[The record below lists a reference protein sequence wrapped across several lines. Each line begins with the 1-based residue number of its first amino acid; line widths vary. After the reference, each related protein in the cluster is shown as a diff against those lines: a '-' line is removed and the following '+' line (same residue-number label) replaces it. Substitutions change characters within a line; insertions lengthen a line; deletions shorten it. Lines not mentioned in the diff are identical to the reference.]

1 MIAKAFNRLS
11 LAGLCATL
19 VGNGLG
25 RFAFV
30 ALMPALIQ
38 AGWFSKAQASTL
50 GVATLVGYVLGAAM
64 AHSLASRWASAWLLR
79 WSMLVCS
86 LSFVACAAADA
97 GMAWNLAWR
106 TAAGACGAIL
116 MVLPAPLILPRH
128 DAAIRARASGVVFS
142 GIGLGAAMSGLL
154 VPLLVAGF
162 GAAAAVHA
170 SGPQAPLPG
179 VTGAWLGLGAVCL
192 ALTAVAWR
200 AWPAETVAPPEPV
213 ETSKLPDGI
222 RLTVA
227 LVLLAHGLNAVGYL
241 AHTLFLPDY
250 VVRELGMPLAMG
262 GLFWSMFGL
271 GAALGPMLAGTLA
284 DAFGLKRCLL
294 AGFALKASSAILPV
308 WGGGTAALL
317 VSSILM
323 GICTPGIVVLVS
335 AYTLERV
342 GPLHHRRAWGLAT
355 SSFAIAQ
362 AAGGALMAFAAT
374 RLDSYQP
381 LFCASAV
388 ALAGSVT
395 CIALIVERAAPA
407 PTPSGSRL
415 LPVVITAPHP

>member
-1 MIAKAFNRLS
+1 MIATVFNRLS

-64 AHSLASRWASAWLLR
+64 AHSLASRWSSARLLR

-86 LSFVACAAADA
+86 LSFVACAVEGA
-97 GMAWNLAWR
+97 GMTWGLMWR

-128 DAAIRARASGVVFS
+128 DAAIRVRASGVVFS

-162 GAAAAVHA
+162 GSAAVVRA
-170 SGPQAPLPG
+170 SGPQAAPHG
-179 VTGAWLGLGAVCL
+179 VTSAWLGLGVVCL
-192 ALTAVAWR
+192 ALTALAWR
-200 AWPAETVAPPEPV
+200 AWPAETAVTPEPI
-213 ETSKLPDGI
+213 ETVKLPEGI
-222 RLTVA
+222 RLTIA

-250 VVRELGMPLAMG
+250 AVRELGMPLAEG
-262 GLFWSMFGL
+262 GFLWSMFGL
-271 GAALGPMLAGTLA
+271 GAVIGPMLAGALG

-294 AGFALKASSAILPV
+294 AGFALKAFSALLPV
-308 WGGGTAALL
+308 WGGAPATLL
-317 VSSILM
+317 VSAVLM
-323 GICTPGIVVLVS
+323 GICTPGIVVMVS

-342 GPLHHRRAWGLAT
+342 GPLHHRRVWGLAT
-355 SSFAIAQ
+355 SGFAVAQ
-362 AAGGALMAFAAT
+362 AAGGALMALAAT

-388 ALAGSVT
+388 ALVGSVT
-395 CIALIVERAAPA
+395 CIALIGERAAPTPSSSRRLPVVTTA
-407 PTPSGSRL
+407 PTP
-415 LPVVITAPHP
+415 

>member
-1 MIAKAFNRLS
+1 MIARVFNRLS

-38 AGWFSKAQASTL
+38 AGWFSQAQASTL

-64 AHSLASRWASAWLLR
+64 AHSLTSRWASARLLQ

-86 LSFVACAAADA
+86 LSFMACAVEDA
-97 GMAWNLAWR
+97 GMAWNIAWR
-106 TAAGACGAIL
+106 AAAGACGAVL
-116 MVLPAPLILPRH
+116 MVLPAPLVLPRH

-142 GIGLGAAMSGLL
+142 GIGLGAALSGLL
-154 VPLLVAGF
+154 VPLLVTGF

-170 SGPQAPLPG
+170 SRPLAFLQG
-179 VTGAWLGLGAVCL
+179 VTGAWLGLGAACL
-192 ALTAVAWR
+192 ALTAVTWR
-200 AWPAETVAPPEPV
+200 AWPAEPASAHQPAGDPE
-213 ETSKLPDGI
+213 LPGGI
-222 RLTVA
+222 RRTVA

-250 VVRELGMPLAMG
+250 VVRELGRPLAMG
-262 GLFWSMFGL
+262 GFLWSMFGL
-271 GAALGPMLAGTLA
+271 GAALGPMLAGALA
-284 DAFGLKRCLL
+284 DAFGLRRCLL
-294 AGFALKASSAILPV
+294 AGFAVKAFAAILPA
-308 WGGGTAALL
+308 WSGGTAALL
-317 VSSILM
+317 VSTILM
-323 GICTPGIVVLVS
+323 GLCTPGIVVLVS

-342 GPLHHRRAWGLAT
+342 GPSHHRRAWGLAT
-355 SSFAIAQ
+355 SSFAVAQ
-362 AAGGALMAFAAT
+362 AGGGALMAFAAT

-381 LFCASAV
+381 LFCTSAI
-388 ALAGSVT
+388 ALVGSVA
-395 CIALIVERAAPA
+395 CIALLGRRAAPA
-407 PTPSGSRL
+407 PTSTSRL

>member
-1 MIAKAFNRLS
+1 MIAKVLNRLS

-38 AGWFSKAQASTL
+38 AGWFSQAQASTL
-50 GVATLVGYVLGAAM
+50 GVATLAGYVLGAAM
-64 AHSLASRWASAWLLR
+64 AHPLALRWSSARLLR
-79 WSMLVCS
+79 WAMLVCS
-86 LSFVACAAADA
+86 LSFVACAVEGT

-106 TAAGACGAIL
+106 GAAGACGALL

-128 DAAIRARASGVVFS
+128 EAAIRARASGVVFS
-142 GIGLGAAMSGLL
+142 GIGLGAALSGLL

-162 GAAAAVHA
+162 GAAAAVNA
-170 SGPQAPLPG
+170 SGPRVPADG

-192 ALTAVAWR
+192 ALTALAWR
-200 AWPAETVAPPEPV
+200 AWPVEAAAAPKAIETARLPEG
-213 ETSKLPDGI
+213 L
-222 RLTVA
+222 RRTVA

-250 VVRELGMPLAMG
+250 VVRELGRPLAEG
-262 GLFWSMFGL
+262 GLLWSMFGL

-294 AGFALKASSAILPV
+294 AGFALKAVSAILPV

-317 VSSILM
+317 VSAVLM
-323 GICTPGIVVLVS
+323 GICTPGIVVMVS
-335 AYTLERV
+335 AYALERV
-342 GPLHHRRAWGLAT
+342 GPQHHRRAWGLAT

-381 LFCASAV
+381 LFCASAA
-388 ALAGSVT
+388 ALVGSVA
-395 CIALIVERAAPA
+395 CIALIGERSAPA
-407 PTPSGSRL
+407 PTSSSSRL